1 MKKFFLIIMALII
14 CAATS
19 TAFAQDPTSI
29 MLRFSNDTRFKNVDS
44 ASVLSDLVME
54 KLLATGRFN
63 FRETK
68 PIDKDMEAMLYDIKS
83 QELLTITSGMH
94 GGNLNTLF
102 EGVDFNGEQRDTI
115 GSTKVG
121 DIIDP
126 KITSKIGNAHGAEY
140 ILQGNVINLGN
151 GDFLNEDIEDIG
163 EVLNIASTFAGLGG
177 LSLHQKQAG
186 IGVETDLRIIRAAT
200 GEVVWRKVVLGKQIT
215 TLTSMGMIK
224 AGSAKLTSELYSAAM
239 EDAAQKI
246 ADAITSDMQARF
258 LIAKAK

>member
-1 MKKFFLIIMALII
+1 MKKFFLILTAILILS
-14 CAATS
+14 S

-29 MLRFSNDTRFKNVDS
+29 MLKFSNDTRFKNLDS

-68 PIDKDMEAMLYDIKS
+68 PIDKDIEAMLYDVKS
-83 QELLTITSGMH
+83 QELLTITGATAR
-94 GGNLNTLF
+94 GNLNALF
-102 EGVDFNGEQRDTI
+102 EGADFNGEQRDTI

-126 KITSKIGNAHGAEY
+126 KITAKIGNEHGAEY
-140 ILQGNVINLGN
+140 IIQGNIINLGN
-151 GDFLNEDIEDIG
+151 GEFLNKDIE
-163 EVLNIASTFAGLGG
+163 EASQIANALSRMAGMGG
-177 LSLHQKQAG
+177 FSVSEEQAG
-186 IGVETDLRIIRAAT
+186 IGVDVDLRIIRAST
-200 GEVVWRKVVLGKQIT
+200 GEVVWYKNVLGKKLT
-215 TLTSMGMIK
+215 TLSKIGLIK
-224 AGSAKLTSELYSAAM
+224 AGSTKLTSELYSAAM

-246 ADAITSDMQARF
+246 ADAILGDLHARM

>member
-1 MKKFFLIIMALII
+1 MKKLFLILIMLII
-14 CAATS
+14 CVESS
-19 TAFAQDPTSI
+19 TAFASDPTCI

-68 PIDKDMEAMLYDIKS
+68 PINEDIEALLYDVKV
-83 QELLTITSGMH
+83 QELLNITSGLQS
-94 GGNLNTLF
+94 GNLNALF
-102 EGVDFNGEQRDTI
+102 EGADFNGKHFDTI
-115 GSTKVG
+115 GSTEVG
-121 DIIDP
+121 EIIDP
-126 KITSKIGNAHGAEY
+126 RITSKIGNDHGAEY

-151 GDFLNEDIEDIG
+151 GEFLNEDIEDIG
-163 EVLNIASTFAGLGG
+163 EVLDMAGKLAGIGG
-177 LSLHQKQAG
+177 VSLHQQQAG
-186 IGVETDLRIIRAAT
+186 IGVQTDLRIIRAAT

-215 TLTSMGMIK
+215 TLTSMGMLK
-224 AGSAKLTSELYSAAM
+224 AGSAKITSELYSAAI

-246 ADAITSDMQARF
+246 TDAIIGDLHARM